1 MPKILYNIDAPDMRK
16 YKTNSDKLASAVF
29 ELNKERV
36 MSNWNKLNEN
46 PMRIGDMPTPQELVK
61 MSIDDALRK
70 YPGITMKEAV
80 MKAMNST
87 TFTTREERYAKNAMT
102 MLKKSGKYD
111 ELRRLVGWTKGIKP
125 ELFVYDEARGRLI
138 YDGKYVI
145 DHDEDYFAEDGME
158 IVTLEEFDAHNWG
171 I

>member
-1 MPKILYNIDAPDMRK
+1 MRK
-16 YKTNSDKLASAVF
+16 YKKNSDQLAAAVF

-36 MSNWNKLNEN
+36 MSSWNKLNNN
-46 PMRIGDMPTPQELVK
+46 PYRIGAMPTPQQLVK

-70 YPGITMKEAV
+70 NPGITMKGAV
-80 MKAMNST
+80 EKAMNST

-102 MLKKSGKYD
+102 MLKTAGKYD
-111 ELRRLVGWTKGIKP
+111 ELRRLVGWNKGIKP
-125 ELFVYDEARGRLI
+125 ELFEYDEQRGRLV
-138 YDGKYVI
+138 YAGLYVI

-158 IVTLEEFDAHNWG
+158 IMTIEEFDAINLG

>member
-1 MPKILYNIDAPDMRK
+1 MAKVLYNIDIPDMRK
-16 YKTNSDKLASAVF
+16 YRKNSDKLAQAVL
-29 ELNKERV
+29 ELNKERI

-46 PMRIGDMPTPQELVK
+46 PYRMGEMPTPQELVK

-70 YPGITMKEAV
+70 NPGISMKEAV

-87 TFTTREERYAKNAMT
+87 TFTTREERYAKNAMA
-102 MLKKSGKYD
+102 MLKSTGKYD
-111 ELRRLVGWTKGIKP
+111 ELRRLVGWNKGIKP
-125 ELFVYDEARGRLI
+125 ELFEYDERRGRLV
-138 YDGKYVI
+138 YAGLYVI

-158 IVTLEEFDAHNWG
+158 IVPIEEFDAYNWD